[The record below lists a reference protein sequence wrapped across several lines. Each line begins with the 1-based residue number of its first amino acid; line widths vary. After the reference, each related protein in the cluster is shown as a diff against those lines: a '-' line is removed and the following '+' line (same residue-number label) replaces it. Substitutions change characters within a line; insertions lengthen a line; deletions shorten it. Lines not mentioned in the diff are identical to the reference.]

1 MILYINKKTGT
12 SYTHQAIVE
21 KIINP
26 RVEVLE
32 QNKLDFAFYLEKIK
46 QMSVVEAFGLT
57 PAEKKIVIN
66 DWHYACIEN
75 AFDEMG
81 KNFFKVDTNNIN
93 FK

>member
-1 MILYINKKTGT
+1 MIIYINKKTGT

-26 RVEVLE
+26 RVEALE

-75 AFDEMG
+75 AFDEME
-81 KNFFKVDTNNIN
+81 KNFFKVDTDNIN